1 MALIEFEHTPNP
13 DALRVQTGQ
22 MFTNGPARDFDR
34 SNCGDYPLVHALLAI
49 DGIVRVMLGRDFV
62 TVVRSGPDIGWEAL
76 RPEIAL
82 ALLERAIAHPRRRF
96 RSGKLRSAKLSST
109 SNKCSTATSGTCWR
123 RTGEKRCSSGSIQRK
138 VPHGSGW
145 EARAEVVRRARRR
158 SSER

>member
-13 DALRVQTGQ
+13 DALRVQNGQ
-22 MFTNGPARDFDR
+22 MFTNGPALDFDR
-34 SNCGDYPLVHALLAI
+34 SNCGDHPLVHALLAI

-96 RSGKLRSAKLSST
+96 RPAQTLYGGPALGRGRRCERITGRQETRDLRDWDAFLRFPPSVRVALI
-109 SNKCSTATSGTCWR
+109 CPTANL
-123 RTGEKRCSSGSIQRK
+123 RTQRD
-138 VPHGSGW
+138 
-145 EARAEVVRRARRR
+145 
-158 SSER
+158 